1 MKQFKA
7 RAERMSDIKRF
18 MHSYLSPMQIDIISI
33 NPVGGESQFP
43 DREVTF
49 ASKNESLEDVKT
61 RMNRI
66 PDLHCMFE
74 TVQLIDDYTGE
85 RTYRQGTPEN
95 RFDINLAMTMI
106 HHVLGSIENENLS
119 WENRQKKIRL
129 ILIDFGRTERL
140 KGINLGVK
148 KAINHIT
155 ELQSTFTNN

>member
-74 TVQLIDDYTGE
+74 TVQLIDDDVCEEIHE
-85 RTYRQGTPEN
+85 RNQKQGSGSKG
-95 RFDINLAMTMI
+95 D
-106 HHVLGSIENENLS
+106 LGWAGHL
-119 WENRQKKIRL
+119 RRL
-129 ILIDFGRTERL
+129 DRMDSSYH
-140 KGINLGVK
+140 N
-148 KAINHIT
+148 
-155 ELQSTFTNN
+155 